1 MTSTVAELTVKHR
14 VVSQDEWTTARKA
27 LLAREKELTRLQD
40 QVSAER
46 RELPWVKVEK
56 TYAFNTE
63 RGRETLADLF
73 EGRSQ
78 LIIYHFMWRHDLGTG
93 CDGCSFLSD
102 HIDGANWHLPHN
114 DVTLIAVSRAPL
126 DVLDAYKKRMGWKFR
141 WVSSD
146 GSDFNYDYHVS
157 FTKDQLAKGTVYY
170 NYEMT
175 EGFDELPGV
184 SVFYKDD
191 KGDIFHTY
199 SSYGRGGDI
208 LIGAHNY
215 LDLTPKGRNESTI
228 MDWMRRHDEYED
240 AATSPAC
247 CGASQRTNAA

>member
-1 MTSTVAELTVKHR
+1 MTTTVAELTHKHR
-14 VVSQDEWTTARKA
+14 VVSQDEWTAARKA
-27 LLAREKELTRLQD
+27 LLEREKELTRLRD

-46 RELPWVKVEK
+46 RELPWAKVEK
-56 TYAFNTE
+56 NYVFNSE
-63 RGRETLADLF
+63 RGQETLADLF
-73 EGRSQ
+73 EGCSQ

-93 CDGCSFLSD
+93 CDGCSFLAD

-126 DVLDAYKKRMGWKFR
+126 NVLDAYKKRMGWQFR

-157 FTKDQLAKGTVYY
+157 FTKEQLAKGKVYY

-175 EGFDELPGV
+175 EGFDELPGI
-184 SVFYKDD
+184 SVFYKDG
-191 KGDIFHTY
+191 KGDVFHTY
-199 SSYGRGGDI
+199 SSYARGGDI

-240 AATSPAC
+240 AGAKSC
-247 CGASQRTNAA
+247 CGASQRPDAA